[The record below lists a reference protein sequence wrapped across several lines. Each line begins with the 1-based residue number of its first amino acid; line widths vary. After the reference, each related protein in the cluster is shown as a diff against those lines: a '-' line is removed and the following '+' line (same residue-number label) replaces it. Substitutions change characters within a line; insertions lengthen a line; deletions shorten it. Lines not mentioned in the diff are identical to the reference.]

1 MPSQIDLD
9 ITYLKMADE
18 WAQLSKAVRRK
29 VGCLIVKDSQI
40 ISDGYN
46 GTPAGC
52 DNVCEF
58 VNEGFVDQAEN
69 KLQTKPEVLHA
80 ESNALM
86 KLAKSTNSSKDSTIY
101 LTMSPCFD
109 CAKLIIQ
116 AGVNRVVY
124 SEAYR
129 DDAGIQFLRSNNI
142 IAEHV
147 TVPEVKTVSTTIIIT
162 AFFFH
167 TFSSTSIVKTMRICT
182 MHVFFFCTSKGSIQ

>member
-1 MPSQIDLD
+1 MPKQIELD

-29 VGCLIVKDSQI
+29 VGCLIVRDGQI

-46 GTPAGC
+46 GTPAGF
-52 DNVCEF
+52 DNTCEI
-58 VNEGFVDQAEN
+58 VNEGFHHRAEN

-116 AGVNRVVY
+116 AGVVRVVY
-124 SEAYR
+124 SERYR
-129 DDAGIQFLRSNNI
+129 NVQGIEFLQSNNI
-142 IAEHV
+142 IAELV
-147 TVPEVKTVSTTIIIT
+147 TVPEVRTISAI
-162 AFFFH
+162 H
-167 TFSSTSIVKTMRICT
+167 D
-182 MHVFFFCTSKGSIQ
+182 GSGYEC

>member
-1 MPSQIDLD
+1 MPKQIDLD
-9 ITYLKMADE
+9 VTYLRMADE

-29 VGCLIVKDSQI
+29 VGCLIVKDDQI

-46 GTPAGC
+46 GTPAGF
-52 DNVCEF
+52 DNTCEF
-58 VNEGFVDQAEN
+58 VNEGFLDRAEN

-116 AGVNRVVY
+116 AGVIRVVF
-124 SEAYR
+124 SEKYR
-129 DDAGIQFLRSNNI
+129 NQEGIEFLRSNNV
-142 IAEHV
+142 IAEGV
-147 TVPEVKTVSTTIIIT
+147 TVPRVRTISAI
-162 AFFFH
+162 H
-167 TFSSTSIVKTMRICT
+167 DSCGYD
-182 MHVFFFCTSKGSIQ
+182 C

>member
-1 MPSQIDLD
+1 MVGINTLVTYINNYNFGMPSQIDLD

-58 VNEGFVDQAEN
+58 VIEGFVDLAEN

-124 SEAYR
+124 SEAYH

-147 TVPEVKTVSTTIIIT
+147 TVPEVKTVSDIYDS
-162 AFFFH
+162 H
-167 TFSSTSIVKTMRICT
+167 DC
-182 MHVFFFCTSKGSIQ
+182 

>member
-1 MPSQIDLD
+1 MPKQIDLD
-9 ITYLKMADE
+9 VTYLRMADE

-29 VGCLIVKDSQI
+29 VGCLIVKDDQI

-46 GTPAGC
+46 GTPAGF
-52 DNVCEF
+52 DNTCEF
-58 VNEGFVDQAEN
+58 VNEGFLDRAEN

-116 AGVNRVVY
+116 AGVIRVVY
-124 SEAYR
+124 SEKYR
-129 DDAGIQFLRSNNI
+129 NQEGIKFLRSNNV
-142 IAEHV
+142 IAER
-147 TVPEVKTVSTTIIIT
+147 VSIPDVRTISAI
-162 AFFFH
+162 H
-167 TFSSTSIVKTMRICT
+167 DSCGYD
-182 MHVFFFCTSKGSIQ
+182 C

>member
-1 MPSQIDLD
+1 MPKQIELD

-29 VGCLIVKDSQI
+29 VGCLIVRDGQI

-46 GTPAGC
+46 GTPASF
-52 DNVCEF
+52 DNTCEF
-58 VNEGFVDQAEN
+58 VNEKFLDRAEN

-101 LTMSPCFD
+101 LTMSPCFS

-116 AGVNRVVY
+116 AGVLRVVY
-124 SEAYR
+124 SDTYR
-129 DDAGIQFLRSNNI
+129 NTEGIDFLRSNNI
-142 IAEHV
+142 IAERV
-147 TVPEVKTVSTTIIIT
+147 NIPEVRTIS
-162 AFFFH
+162 AVH
-167 TFSSTSIVKTMRICT
+167 DSCGYD
-182 MHVFFFCTSKGSIQ
+182 C

>member
-1 MPSQIDLD
+1 MPKQIDLD
-9 ITYLKMADE
+9 VTYLRMADE

-29 VGCLIVKDSQI
+29 VGCLIVKDDQI

-46 GTPAGC
+46 GTPAGF
-52 DNVCEF
+52 DNTCEF
-58 VNEGFVDQAEN
+58 VNEGFLDRAEN

-116 AGVNRVVY
+116 AGVIRVVF
-124 SEAYR
+124 SEKYR
-129 DDAGIQFLRSNNI
+129 NQEGIKFLHSNNV
-142 IAEHV
+142 IAERV
-147 TVPEVKTVSTTIIIT
+147 TVPRVRTISAI
-162 AFFFH
+162 H
-167 TFSSTSIVKTMRICT
+167 DSCGYD
-182 MHVFFFCTSKGSIQ
+182 C

>member
-1 MPSQIDLD
+1 MPKQIDLD

-18 WAQLSKAVRRK
+18 WAQLSKAKRRK
-29 VGCLIVKDSQI
+29 VGCLIVRDGQI

-46 GTPAGC
+46 GTPAGF
-52 DNVCEF
+52 DNNCEF
-58 VNEGFVDQAEN
+58 VNEGFLDRAEN

-116 AGVNRVVY
+116 AGVIRVVY
-124 SEAYR
+124 SEKYR
-129 DDAGIQFLRSNNI
+129 NQEGIKFLRSNNV
-142 IAEHV
+142 IAER
-147 TVPEVKTVSTTIIIT
+147 VSIPDVRTISAI
-162 AFFFH
+162 H
-167 TFSSTSIVKTMRICT
+167 DSCGYD
-182 MHVFFFCTSKGSIQ
+182 C

>member
-1 MPSQIDLD
+1 MPKQIDLD

-18 WAQLSKAVRRK
+18 WAQLSKAKRRK
-29 VGCLIVKDSQI
+29 VGCLIVRDGQI

-46 GTPAGC
+46 GTPAGF
-52 DNVCEF
+52 DNNCEF
-58 VNEGFVDQAEN
+58 VNEGFLDRAEN

-116 AGVNRVVY
+116 AGVIRVVY
-124 SEAYR
+124 SEKYR
-129 DDAGIQFLRSNNI
+129 NQEGIKFLRSNNV
-142 IAEHV
+142 IAERV
-147 TVPEVKTVSTTIIIT
+147 TVPGVRTISAI
-162 AFFFH
+162 H
-167 TFSSTSIVKTMRICT
+167 DSCGYD
-182 MHVFFFCTSKGSIQ
+182 C